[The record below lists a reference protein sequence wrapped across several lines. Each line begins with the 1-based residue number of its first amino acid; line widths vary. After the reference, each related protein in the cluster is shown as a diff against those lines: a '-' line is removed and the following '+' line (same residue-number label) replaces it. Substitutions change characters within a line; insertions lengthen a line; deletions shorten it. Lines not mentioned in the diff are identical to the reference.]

1 MNLTTPEKLR
11 SLRRKLYVKAKAEP
25 DFRFYQLYDKVW
37 REDILH
43 HAYRLARSN
52 KGAPGVDGVSFAMI
66 EAAGLENWLSGIRD
80 ELRGKTYRPQPV
92 RRVLIAKPGGGT
104 RPLGIPTIR
113 DRVVQGAVKLV
124 IEPIFEAD
132 LDPSAYGYRPK
143 RSAGDATQMVHE
155 LLCRGYTD
163 VVDAD
168 LSKSFDT
175 IPHGELLQSV
185 LRRIVDRNVLR
196 LIKLWLR
203 SPVEETGGDGKRRMS
218 GGKKSR
224 RGVPQGGTLSPL
236 LASLYMNR
244 FLKSW
249 RLSGQGHRLRAEIV
263 NYADDF
269 VILSRGHAREALAWT
284 RQVMGRLGLTLNEA
298 KTSVREARQ
307 ESFDFLGYSFGPHW
321 FRKDGHWYLGASPSK
336 RSVAR
341 LKAKVRD
348 KVALRRTSGRQRLN
362 LHAALN
368 LENFHCPLVEAE
380 RIDAASTIALLAK
393 LEASNPGKRRIYVIV
408 DNARYHHARVV
419 RQWLERPDCRIT
431 LVFLPAYAPHLN
443 AIERLWA
450 VMHRE
455 VTHNKFPASF
465 GHFVDAVF
473 DFFRRRL
480 PQEWTKWRDTVTDNF
495 RIISHKDFRVLE

>member
-1 MNLTTPEKLR
+1 MNLTTPEKIR

-307 ESFDFLGYSFGPHW
+307 ESFDVLGYSFGPHW

-336 RSVAR
+336 RSVSR
-341 LKAKVRD
+341 LKAKVRGVLGPGNHAPWPEVRD
-348 KVALRRTSGRQRLN
+348 QLNSMLRGWSHDFDHGTRMPAYRAVNNAVYEAVRHFLVRRHKVSSRGTRRFPDRVVFGELGVIRLRRVHLGPPPCALR
-362 LHAALN
+362 
-368 LENFHCPLVEAE
+368 
-380 RIDAASTIALLAK
+380 
-393 LEASNPGKRRIYVIV
+393 
-408 DNARYHHARVV
+408 
-419 RQWLERPDCRIT
+419 
-431 LVFLPAYAPHLN
+431 
-443 AIERLWA
+443 
-450 VMHRE
+450 
-455 VTHNKFPASF
+455 
-465 GHFVDAVF
+465 
-473 DFFRRRL
+473 
-480 PQEWTKWRDTVTDNF
+480 
-495 RIISHKDFRVLE
+495 

>member
-1 MNLTTPEKLR
+1 MNLTTPEKIR

-132 LDPSAYGYRPK
+132 LDPSAYGYRAK

-224 RGVPQGGTLSPL
+224 RGVPQGGSLSPL

-307 ESFDFLGYSFGPHW
+307 ESFDFLGYSSARIAFARMATGTWGRARP
-321 FRKDGHWYLGASPSK
+321 RGA
-336 RSVAR
+336 
-341 LKAKVRD
+341 L
-348 KVALRRTSGRQRLN
+348 
-362 LHAALN
+362 
-368 LENFHCPLVEAE
+368 
-380 RIDAASTIALLAK
+380 
-393 LEASNPGKRRIYVIV
+393 PG
-408 DNARYHHARVV
+408 
-419 RQWLERPDCRIT
+419 
-431 LVFLPAYAPHLN
+431 
-443 AIERLWA
+443 
-450 VMHRE
+450 
-455 VTHNKFPASF
+455 S
-465 GHFVDAVF
+465 
-473 DFFRRRL
+473 RRRCAGCSV
-480 PQEWTKWRDTVTDNF
+480 PATTPPGPRCAIN
-495 RIISHKDFRVLE
+495 